1 MASLLSPTILLLF
14 LLFLHLNFSLSFS
27 SPASQLQK
35 SELLSRRKFI
45 SMEDEEKP
53 ASKPLLPKKKPIL
66 ETKNQTKLIKPKK
79 NNSTTT
85 IPSAATPKSK
95 LNKTLT
101 STPRTS
107 NYTKLVK
114 PTKLTKSKSNSTNSA
129 KSELKSL
136 KLSSNSTKSS
146 KKILDP
152 PLPRNKTTT
161 PKPATAGEKNAK
173 PKPKSAT
180 AKPEPWLAGDEGD
193 DLIAEVRG
201 LPARLQESLLPD
213 LERLS
218 TTSKAYLSRAN
229 RGIAEGVKPFVGKS
243 FAPKIASIASVLFLV
258 LPLLLVTALFRR
270 LRSYLS
276 LHRLLVFIQ
285 AYLAIYFATLAITAL
300 VTGLEPLRFFYA
312 TSPSSYAWTQA
323 VQTFGYL
330 VYLVVQLIDLVVV
343 FSAGEAVGAGA
354 RVLGLAQMLVGL
366 AVGMHYYA
374 AVFHRAVTGD
384 PPRANWRVHAVYASC
399 FLVISACARA
409 ERRKKTYLNDGGED
423 GKKS

>member
-14 LLFLHLNFSLSFS
+14 LLFLHLSFS
-27 SPASQLQK
+27 ISFSAPASQLQK
-35 SELLSRRKFI
+35 SQLLSRRKFI
-45 SMEDEEKP
+45 SMEGEEEP
-53 ASKPLLPKKKPIL
+53 ASKPLLSKKKPIL
-66 ETKNQTKLIKPKK
+66 GTKNQTKLIKPKK
-79 NNSTTT
+79 TNSTTT
-85 IPSAATPKSK
+85 ISTAATPKSK

-101 STPRTS
+101 STPKTS
-107 NYTKLVK
+107 NSTKLVK
-114 PTKLTKSKSNSTNSA
+114 PTKLTKSNSTNSA

-152 PLPRNKTTT
+152 PVPRNKTATS
-161 PKPATAGEKNAK
+161 KPATAGEKNSKPK

-193 DLIAEVRG
+193 DLIAEFRD
-201 LPARLQESLLPD
+201 LPTRLQQSLFPD
-213 LERLS
+213 LQRLS

-229 RGIAEGVKPFVGKS
+229 REIAEGVKPFVGKS

-285 AYLAIYFATLAITAL
+285 AYLAIYFATLAVTAL

-323 VQTFGYL
+323 AQTFGYL
-330 VYLVVQLIDLVVV
+330 LYLVVQLINLVVV
-343 FSAGEAVGAGA
+343 FSAGEGAGAGA
-354 RVLGLAQMLVGL
+354 RVFGLAQMLVGL

-384 PPRANWRVHAVYASC
+384 PPRANWRVHAVYAAC
-399 FLVISACARA
+399 FLVICACARA